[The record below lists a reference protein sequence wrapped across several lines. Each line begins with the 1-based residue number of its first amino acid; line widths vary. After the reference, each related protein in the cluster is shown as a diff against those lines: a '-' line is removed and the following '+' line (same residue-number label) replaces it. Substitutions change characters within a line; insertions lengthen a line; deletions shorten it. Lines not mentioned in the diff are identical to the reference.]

1 MYLIHYYVQRGFD
14 WDKIAGASFRE
25 KEFLQASMKLA
36 YEEEAEKYE
45 AIFGRN
51 GR

>member
-1 MYLIHYYVQRGFD
+1 MNSYLSKVIKEVREKNRY
-14 WDKIAGASFRE
+14 E

-45 AIFGRN
+45 AIFGGN